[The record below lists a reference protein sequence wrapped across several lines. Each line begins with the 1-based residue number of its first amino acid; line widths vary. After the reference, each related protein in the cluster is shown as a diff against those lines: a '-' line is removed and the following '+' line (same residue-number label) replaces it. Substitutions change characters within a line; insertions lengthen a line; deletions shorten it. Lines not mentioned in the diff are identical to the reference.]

1 MSRAGG
7 GRLGR
12 GRDVVVVLVAVV
24 EADRGA
30 IGDAGIKRGVGG

>member
-1 MSRAGG
+1 MSRAGR

-12 GRDVVVVLVAVV
+12 GRDVVMVLVAVA